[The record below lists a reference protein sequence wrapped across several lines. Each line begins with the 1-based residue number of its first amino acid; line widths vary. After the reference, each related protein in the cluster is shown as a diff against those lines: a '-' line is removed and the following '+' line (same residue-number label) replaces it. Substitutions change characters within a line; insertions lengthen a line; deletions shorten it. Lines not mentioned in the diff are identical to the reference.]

1 MKDYPPREQNV
12 PIMDGA
18 ADATP
23 AEKREGLH
31 DQTAYDHPGD
41 PRGAEQDQ
49 ALREHE
55 AGLDAGIGAGEDEE
69 SGIGEQRA
77 DEGDAAIRSSAE
89 VESDPDSAT

>member
-1 MKDYPPREQNV
+1 MKDYPPREQNA

-49 ALREHE
+49 AIREQQAGIEEASDSDE
-55 AGLDAGIGAGEDEE
+55 AGTDEE
-69 SGIGEQRA
+69 MGVGEPRS
-77 DEGDAAIRSSAE
+77 DESDAAIRTAALDADS
-89 VESDPDSAT
+89 ES